1 MDLQRFFKKEGYD
14 LKCFGDMERHL
25 SDWGSWYKGDVASFH
40 NYTIYNGEK
49 KVPQKRLGMQMAKKV
64 SEDWANLLMNERV
77 EFSVDDGSEGKSAT
91 QERLLGVLSDNDFW
105 VLANRGVEL
114 SFALGTGAFVLGL
127 GDLKYDDAT
136 NIIDTGDGRIDISF
150 IPASKIFPLSY
161 EGNDITECAFATRKT
176 DGKATYV
183 YVSMHVLDDNGDY
196 LIRNYVL
203 KETGANYTDITD
215 QQTDFIPEF
224 ETKSNVKWFSI
235 LRPNIVNNINL
246 DNPYGISVFANAIP
260 TLKSADIIYDSLANE
275 FLLGRKRIFVSAE
288 AIKVDI
294 QTGESKLT
302 FDPNDVVFYSLPS
315 DMDGKQSIIDTDMTI
330 RADEHEKAIYLQL
343 NILSSK
349 VGFGEKHYKFDAGGV
364 VTATQVISE
373 NSSLFRTLKKHE
385 ITLENCLFDLFKG
398 IMYIGNTFINLPMN
412 MDSALSINFDD
423 SIIEDKSAEMT
434 RDLSLV
440 NAGLMQKYEFRMKY
454 FTEDMQT
461 AKNMILAE
469 PTGFENL

>member
-161 EGNDITECAFATRKT
+161 EGNDITECA
-176 DGKATYV
+176 
-183 YVSMHVLDDNGDY
+183 L
-196 LIRNYVL
+196 L
-203 KETGANYTDITD
+203 
-215 QQTDFIPEF
+215 
-224 ETKSNVKWFSI
+224 
-235 LRPNIVNNINL
+235 
-246 DNPYGISVFANAIP
+246 
-260 TLKSADIIYDSLANE
+260 LA
-275 FLLGRKRIFVSAE
+275 R
-288 AIKVDI
+288 
-294 QTGESKLT
+294 
-302 FDPNDVVFYSLPS
+302 
-315 DMDGKQSIIDTDMTI
+315 
-330 RADEHEKAIYLQL
+330 
-343 NILSSK
+343 
-349 VGFGEKHYKFDAGGV
+349 
-364 VTATQVISE
+364 
-373 NSSLFRTLKKHE
+373 
-385 ITLENCLFDLFKG
+385 
-398 IMYIGNTFINLPMN
+398 
-412 MDSALSINFDD
+412 
-423 SIIEDKSAEMT
+423 
-434 RDLSLV
+434 
-440 NAGLMQKYEFRMKY
+440 
-454 FTEDMQT
+454 QT
-461 AKNMILAE
+461 AKRLTFM
-469 PTGFENL
+469 